1 MQPTNSQSGFTVL
14 EALVAL
20 AILTGVTASILIL
33 LSSLRAA
40 QLNSRLRLASAFQA
54 QTLLN
59 RVGRDIPLE
68 SGIRT
73 GTFMDGRKWSI
84 AIQPFVS
91 DVALERARSHVL
103 YDVRVL
109 VGVTND
115 SSRDFELR
123 TLIRDVP

>member
-1 MQPTNSQSGFTVL
+1 MQPSNSQSGFTVL

-20 AILTGVTASILIL
+20 AILTGVTASILLL

-40 QLNSRLRLASAFQA
+40 QLNSRLRLASTLQA
-54 QTLLN
+54 QALLN

-84 AIQPFVS
+84 AIQPFGS
-91 DVALERARSHVL
+91 DVAFERTRSHVL

-109 VGVTND
+109 VGVTIDRN
-115 SSRDFELR
+115 RDFELR